1 MPPPVPEGAVGSFD
15 AEYTFERH
23 MRLMFDVMTLSF
35 QTDSTRVASFLVS
48 HDGGNRPY
56 PFAGVPSGHHS
67 MSHHGNNPD
76 KLASLAKIDRWHATQ
91 FAYFLDKLKS
101 VKEGN
106 GTLLDNCMVVYGAG
120 ISDPN
125 QHLHDNLP
133 IVVAGRGGGTITP
146 GRHIKVSE
154 TPMTNLYTSLLNR
167 MGVPVERFGDSKGK
181 LEVIA

>member
-1 MPPPVPEGAVGSFD
+1 
-15 AEYTFERH
+15 
-23 MRLMFDVMTLSF
+23 MRLMFDLMTLSF
-35 QTDSTRVASFLVS
+35 QTDSTRVATFLVS

-67 MSHHGNNPD
+67 MSHHGNNPE
-76 KLASLAKIDRWHATQ
+76 KLASLAKIDHWHVTQ
-91 FAYFLDKLKS
+91 FAYFLEKMKS

-106 GTLLDNCMVVYGAG
+106 GTLLDNSMIVFGAG

-146 GRHIKVSE
+146 GRHIKVDE
-154 TPMTNLYTSLLNR
+154 TPMTNLYLSLLDR
-167 MGVPVERFGDSKGK
+167 MGAPVERFGDSKGK
-181 LEVIA
+181 FEAIA